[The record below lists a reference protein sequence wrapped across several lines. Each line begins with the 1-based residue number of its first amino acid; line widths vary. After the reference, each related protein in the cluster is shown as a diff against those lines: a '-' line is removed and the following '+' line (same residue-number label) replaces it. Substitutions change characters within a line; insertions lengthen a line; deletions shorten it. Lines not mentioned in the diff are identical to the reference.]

1 MNGLD
6 ARNEVRADDEK
17 NGTPISRRGL
27 LAALAIAAGLGLAGL
42 AYADTDDSHGA
53 GRGGHYYWGDWNN
66 GALYNG
72 NGFGCATHWLEWDA
86 HAGHKLRVAMA
97 VELSSNYSNP
107 LYEWCCMQPFSQCGD
122 TNNLNTHR
130 LWYPRYQDNYIEYYW
145 NGAYWKT
152 ETGRFAF
159 DNTFLGAGYG
169 RHDTAMHTFG
179 YPSYGWLERK
189 GATESTRTL
198 RANIYLFN
206 IVVNGYNA
214 FGQRYGADTPFD
226 FNNAGHIACVQ
237 KGMNTHDDAGGD
249 LSVKLEKIAIRNRY
263 DLFGAIVSLTNR
275 YSDSDLVVRGDGS
288 GEWSRLCQKKDGAG
302 TTDGNFAVEL
312 GNASDEY
319 GDFLHCLKSVRFK
332 GWNSTLYAESGRGII
347 SKGLSADAYP
357 NVDSGFSNA
366 YFEKLWVWH
375 NPQAS
380 NFCNF
385 WVTDSLKSEE
395 GYSQIVS
402 NETGLC
408 ISLTKSVKSDG
419 ADVCL
424 WHSGTRNGTKGVSS
438 VDWKAN
444 EVVFVGDV
452 SFKEPSNDSKVI
464 EIGDPSSSC
473 TPIDIYKTLSVEHLT
488 RFILC
493 DSDAGVRSASL
504 DIVGGASQA
513 PWGLSWHMETAA
525 NRLVGFPWVAA
536 NLMRG
541 FYLKLSSADVSGS
554 ICYSILK
561 SVDGGWSETYRD
573 GQWTEF
579 SDETS
584 IWGIKIWLEG
594 DVSDGFDLSIRCCT
608 EKTGWGQ
615 RHESFRVDAEHAP
628 EITFAGERLIAFQL
642 EAVPRPVGA
651 IKLLADFSNS
661 LKVQLP
667 DDAAGY
673 VYAQTC
679 LMRNAAYA
687 TTDTLHS
694 AAQRYRGT
702 VTSSTPLF
710 IGGIRIVYHADG
722 IDDKSVVFTET
733 AQPGLHTA
741 NDDATSAAIKS
752 HCNLN
757 DHFDEDPGMGLTG
770 WFTDRGLTAPYGGS
784 ELSAGDEL
792 HLYAR
797 NRCTLHIEYAKG
809 SLEPEEG
816 AVYVSEPKDDA
827 ATVEGALELPDF
839 TGLAES
845 HSLDGIELPAI
856 GDNGTGHMA
865 VYYGERI
872 SLAAPADAYRKMED
886 GTWRHIVCD
895 AYLTDKA
902 GGVVPAEH
910 QDGAG
915 HHALHQVALRRFG
928 RRRQRKEVNII
939 RDGGADS
946 VPSPRASLSGGA
958 RR

>member
-6 ARNEVRADDEK
+6 ARNEDRADTEK

-42 AYADTDDSHGA
+42 AYADTDESHGA

-86 HAGHKLRVAMA
+86 HAGQTLRVAMA

-198 RANIYLFN
+198 GANIYLFN

-263 DLFGAIVSLTNR
+263 DLFGAIVTLNNR
-275 YSDSDLVVRGDGS
+275 YSDSDLVIRGDGS

-312 GNASDEY
+312 GNACDEY
-319 GDFLHCLKSVRFK
+319 GDFLHCLKSVCFK

-385 WVTDSLKSEE
+385 WVTDSLKSDE

-424 WHSGTRNGTKGVSS
+424 WHSGTRNGTRGVSS
-438 VDWKAN
+438 VDWKTN

-452 SFKEPSNDSKVI
+452 SFKEPSNDSKEI

-473 TPIDIYKTLSVEHLT
+473 TPIDI
-488 RFILC
+488 
-493 DSDAGVRSASL
+493 
-504 DIVGGASQA
+504 
-513 PWGLSWHMETAA
+513 
-525 NRLVGFPWVAA
+525 
-536 NLMRG
+536 
-541 FYLKLSSADVSGS
+541 
-554 ICYSILK
+554 
-561 SVDGGWSETYRD
+561 
-573 GQWTEF
+573 
-579 SDETS
+579 
-584 IWGIKIWLEG
+584 
-594 DVSDGFDLSIRCCT
+594 
-608 EKTGWGQ
+608 
-615 RHESFRVDAEHAP
+615 
-628 EITFAGERLIAFQL
+628 
-642 EAVPRPVGA
+642 
-651 IKLLADFSNS
+651 
-661 LKVQLP
+661 
-667 DDAAGY
+667 
-673 VYAQTC
+673 
-679 LMRNAAYA
+679 
-687 TTDTLHS
+687 
-694 AAQRYRGT
+694 
-702 VTSSTPLF
+702 
-710 IGGIRIVYHADG
+710 
-722 IDDKSVVFTET
+722 
-733 AQPGLHTA
+733 
-741 NDDATSAAIKS
+741 
-752 HCNLN
+752 
-757 DHFDEDPGMGLTG
+757 
-770 WFTDRGLTAPYGGS
+770 
-784 ELSAGDEL
+784 
-792 HLYAR
+792 
-797 NRCTLHIEYAKG
+797 
-809 SLEPEEG
+809 
-816 AVYVSEPKDDA
+816 
-827 ATVEGALELPDF
+827 
-839 TGLAES
+839 
-845 HSLDGIELPAI
+845 
-856 GDNGTGHMA
+856 
-865 VYYGERI
+865 
-872 SLAAPADAYRKMED
+872 
-886 GTWRHIVCD
+886 
-895 AYLTDKA
+895 
-902 GGVVPAEH
+902 
-910 QDGAG
+910 
-915 HHALHQVALRRFG
+915 
-928 RRRQRKEVNII
+928 
-939 RDGGADS
+939 
-946 VPSPRASLSGGA
+946 
-958 RR
+958 